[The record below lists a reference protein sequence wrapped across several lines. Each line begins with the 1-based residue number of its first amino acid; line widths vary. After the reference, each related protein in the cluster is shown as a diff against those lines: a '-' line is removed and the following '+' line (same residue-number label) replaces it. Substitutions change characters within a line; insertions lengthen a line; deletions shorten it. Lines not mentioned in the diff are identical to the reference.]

1 MFVLYI
7 EKAATVGGRTADQSL
22 HGVSTVDNIA
32 TVVIISQ
39 INTFVNSKNILRYLP
54 DDILTK
60 NIIVY
65 DKKKMNG
72 KYQVGSGRIV
82 TITHDNPFIY
92 KDDTTSESNSQEENE
107 NDSSTESDNKRRS
120 RSKRDMVVSEDDGYG
135 EYDKE
140 ITVAKLII
148 NSIDTSTSRCY
159 NSISKYLLHRK
170 QRRYIYG
177 TEILHLRALR
187 KDRSGG
193 TGQRRPPYVLR
204 SEDEGDHSRYK

>member
-22 HGVSTVDNIA
+22 HGVSAVDNIA
-32 TVVIISQ
+32 TVDIISQ

-60 NIIVY
+60 NKIVY

-92 KDDTTSESNSQEENE
+92 KDDTTSESNSQEEAE
-107 NDSSTESDNKRRS
+107 NNSTTESDNKRFS
-120 RSKRDMVVSEDDGYG
+120 RSKRDMVVSEDD
-135 EYDKE
+135 
-140 ITVAKLII
+140 
-148 NSIDTSTSRCY
+148 DTGSM
-159 NSISKYLLHRK
+159 I
-170 QRRYIYG
+170 
-177 TEILHLRALR
+177 
-187 KDRSGG
+187 
-193 TGQRRPPYVLR
+193 
-204 SEDEGDHSRYK
+204 